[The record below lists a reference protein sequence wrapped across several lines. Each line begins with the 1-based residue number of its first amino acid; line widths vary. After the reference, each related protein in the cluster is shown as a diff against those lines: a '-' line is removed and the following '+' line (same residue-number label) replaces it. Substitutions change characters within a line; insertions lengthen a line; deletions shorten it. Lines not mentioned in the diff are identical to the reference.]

1 MNTVTF
7 DTHAA
12 VRELRAAGF
21 TEQQAEALVR
31 VIARAVGAPVTK
43 TDLDTAVKDPP
54 PGAFISQDFWTS
66 PTLDDLAKAQNVGP
80 LDADALFGTWP
91 GDDDDGFEEAID
103 ELRRSGLKKDVRS

>member
-1 MNTVTF
+1 MSAVTF
-7 DTHAA
+7 DAHAA
-12 VRELRAAGF
+12 VRELRAADF

-31 VIARAVGAPVTK
+31 VIARAVTK
-43 TDLDTAVKDPP
+43 TDFGATVKDPP

-103 ELRRSGLKKDVRS
+103 ELRRSGLKKDVQS